1 MLQEKAK
8 EILLK
13 NDITKIDKN
22 TKLAP
27 LAPVDQDRIKKMET
41 PNKIQ
46 ADMFGSQNNSAQ
58 NLQQLQEAEKDMK
71 VGDQIDDLLNELDS
85 DDNLSRASPQ

>member
-27 LAPVDQDRIKKMET
+27 LAPVDQDRVKKMET
-41 PNKIQ
+41 PNKI
-46 ADMFGSQNNSAQ
+46 
-58 NLQQLQEAEKDMK
+58 
-71 VGDQIDDLLNELDS
+71 
-85 DDNLSRASPQ
+85 

>member
-27 LAPVDQDRIKKMET
+27 LAHVDQDRVKKMET
-41 PNKIQ
+41 PNKI
-46 ADMFGSQNNSAQ
+46 
-58 NLQQLQEAEKDMK
+58 
-71 VGDQIDDLLNELDS
+71 
-85 DDNLSRASPQ
+85 